1 MVTDHVCFQEAAKLA
16 SMAEMRSLTEEAM
29 LACRPITSGAYRQV
43 FPKTGPAFSGP
54 SCRDERFHMQMA
66 EGLGL
71 ES

>member
-1 MVTDHVCFQEAAKLA
+1 
-16 SMAEMRSLTEEAM
+16 MAEMASLTEEAM

-54 SCRDERFHMQMA
+54 SCLDERFHMQMA

>member
-1 MVTDHVCFQEAAKLA
+1 MTEASRTAAL
-16 SMAEMRSLTEEAM
+16 RSLTEEAM

-54 SCRDERFHMQMA
+54 SCLDERFHMQMA

>member
-1 MVTDHVCFQEAAKLA
+1 MNGSFQG
-16 SMAEMRSLTEEAM
+16 SPHRRWMTEMGSLTEEAM

-54 SCRDERFHMQMA
+54 SCLDERFHMQMA